1 MFFFISDV
9 LSPLVTHRFVSVLS
23 VFFIVRP
30 SVSVKGHTFTQAQ
43 TGFKHHRHAE
53 PIIIYSVWTGHCHCD
68 GHVHWCRHIQRS
80 RRCLDTGSPCL
91 HSVGWAPFEKFP
103 HNGWKS
109 RCESPTT
116 KSKFVILKQSSEF
129 LMTCVGLETKYNERV
144 HTHSFLK
151 IYIFILFLIK
161 TTFFSTTFH
170 QPSLKHHFRYPSHS
184 QLHLWHLLFVI
195 TVILHTGFADNIQKE

>member
-1 MFFFISDV
+1 MFLDWQNSASETGFRNTEMFFFFH
-9 LSPLVTHRFVSVLS
+9 LWCFVSSCHSQICIIV
-23 VFFIVRP
+23 VCFFIVRL

-43 TGFKHHRHAE
+43 TGFKHHSHAE
-53 PIIIYSVWTGHCHCD
+53 PIIIYAVLTGHCHCD

-116 KSKFVILKQSSEF
+116 KSKFVILKQSSDF
-129 LMTCVGLETKYNERV
+129 FDDLRWFRNKIQLES
-144 HTHSFLK
+144 TH
-151 IYIFILFLIK
+151 
-161 TTFFSTTFH
+161 TFFF
-170 QPSLKHHFRYPSHS
+170 F
-184 QLHLWHLLFVI
+184 
-195 TVILHTGFADNIQKE
+195 